1 MTYHYNCYLTKQ
13 VVNDLPLQLLLDK
26 MGGND
31 LQSTIVA

>member
-1 MTYHYNCYLTKQ
+1 MTYHYNCHLTKWG
-13 VVNDLPLQLLLDK
+13 VNELPLQLLLDK